1 MRGHKNRIPWSHH
14 DMAQTFSLWGKTMFL
29 RAVRVFITF
38 SSFFFPLCNFASWR
52 MLYIKDMTFGNPAL
66 LLCEILW
73 QAPYVLTA
81 LSTSVYLFIYLG
93 RNQREHAIQLMR
105 STVSLHPK
113 KKTGEEMGKEG
124 LESLLLG
131 NLMMGTKMV
140 LQPPSV
146 VAALEHIQWF
156 SDLKAFR
163 EHQLINQ
170 LRLDSTSKA
179 GIFTHLFSTWVK
191 RAAKWT

>member
-1 MRGHKNRIPWSHH
+1 MREGPLRGNKNWILWSHH

-29 RAVRVFITF
+29 TAVRVFITF
-38 SSFFFPLCNFASWR
+38 SSFFFPPCNFASWR

-81 LSTSVYLFIYLG
+81 FSISVYLFIFLG
-93 RNQREHAIQLMR
+93 RSQREQAIQLMH

-113 KKTGEEMGKEG
+113 KKKTGEELGKEG

-131 NLMMGTKMV
+131 NLIMGAKMV
-140 LQPPSV
+140 LQPTSAA
-146 VAALEHIQWF
+146 AALEHIQRF

-163 EHQLINQ
+163 EHQLIN
-170 LRLDSTSKA
+170 
-179 GIFTHLFSTWVK
+179 
-191 RAAKWT
+191 

>member
-1 MRGHKNRIPWSHH
+1 
-14 DMAQTFSLWGKTMFL
+14 
-29 RAVRVFITF
+29 
-38 SSFFFPLCNFASWR
+38 

-93 RNQREHAIQLMR
+93 RSQREHAVQLMR
-105 STVSLHPK
+105 SKVSLHPKK

-131 NLMMGTKMV
+131 KTSSWE
-140 LQPPSV
+140 QR
-146 VAALEHIQWF
+146 WF
-156 SDLKAFR
+156 SSLQVLLLLWSIYSDSQISRHLGN
-163 EHQLINQ
+163 IN
-170 LRLDSTSKA
+170 
-179 GIFTHLFSTWVK
+179 
-191 RAAKWT
+191 

>member
-1 MRGHKNRIPWSHH
+1 MREGPLRGHKNRIPWSHH

-29 RAVRVFITF
+29 TAVRVFITF

-113 KKTGEEMGKEG
+113 KKKRERRWGRRGWSLSYWETSWWEQRWFSS
-124 LESLLLG
+124 LQVLLLLWSIYSDSQISRHLG
-131 NLMMGTKMV
+131 N
-140 LQPPSV
+140 
-146 VAALEHIQWF
+146 
-156 SDLKAFR
+156 
-163 EHQLINQ
+163 IN
-170 LRLDSTSKA
+170 
-179 GIFTHLFSTWVK
+179 
-191 RAAKWT
+191 

>member
-1 MRGHKNRIPWSHH
+1 
-14 DMAQTFSLWGKTMFL
+14 
-29 RAVRVFITF
+29 
-38 SSFFFPLCNFASWR
+38 

-93 RNQREHAIQLMR
+93 RSQREHAVQLMR

-131 NLMMGTKMV
+131 NLIMGTKMV

-146 VAALEHIQWF
+146 VAALQHIQ
-156 SDLKAFR
+156 
-163 EHQLINQ
+163 
-170 LRLDSTSKA
+170 
-179 GIFTHLFSTWVK
+179 
-191 RAAKWT
+191 